1 MTTIKKI
8 LIGISRN
15 PKRFL
20 LALVFGYTAL
30 WTFLEPL
37 FAVLDI
43 KPSGYNCWYLIS
55 YILISFII
63 AFIVVYP
70 KRSVKFNLTNTNT
83 KVEITFGDLFK
94 TEGHKVISVNEFFDS
109 KIGKPVSP
117 KTLHGVFIEKILGGH
132 SNIFDDAVNSQLAGQ
147 EIEAVQRVDG
157 KTLKYELGTTITI
170 KHNNSLYFLFAIA
183 NADKDCNASSTPSLM
198 LKALEGLWNKVR
210 IEGNGIDINLPLIGN
225 GLSRVGL
232 PPSQLLQLTLISLLK
247 SAKEKDLSSTI
258 RVVLTNDIFDKIDLE
273 IIKNNWE

>member
-1 MTTIKKI
+1 MTMTKKI
-8 LIGISRN
+8 ITGISRH

-20 LALVFGYTAL
+20 LAIVFGYTAL

-37 FAVLDI
+37 FAILDI
-43 KPSGYNCWYLIS
+43 KPTGYNCWFLIA
-55 YILISFII
+55 YILTSFII

-70 KRSVKFNLTNTNT
+70 KRKVKFSLTNTNT
-83 KVEITFGDLFK
+83 KVEIEFGDLFK
-94 TEGHKVISVNEFFDS
+94 SVGHKVISASEYFDS

-117 KTLHGVFIEKILGGH
+117 KSLQGIFIEKILGGH
-132 SNIFDDAVNSQLAGQ
+132 TNIFDDVVNTQVAGQ
-147 EIEAVQRVDG
+147 EIGIVQRNDG
-157 KTLKYELGTTITI
+157 KTLKYDLGTTITI
-170 KHNNSLYFLFAIA
+170 KHNESLYFIFALS
-183 NADKDCNASSTPSLM
+183 NADNDCNASSTPSLM

-210 IEGNGIDINLPLIGN
+210 IEGNGIDINVPLIGN

-247 SAKEKDLSSTI
+247 SAKERDLSSTI
-258 RVVLTNDIFDKIDLE
+258 RIVLTEDIFEKIDLE

>member
-1 MTTIKKI
+1 MTMTKKI
-8 LIGISRN
+8 ITGIKRN

-37 FAVLDI
+37 FAILDI
-43 KPSGYNCWYLIS
+43 KPTGYNCWYLIS
-55 YILISFII
+55 YILTSFII

-70 KRSVKFNLTNTNT
+70 KRKVKFNLTNTNT
-83 KVEITFGDLFK
+83 KVEIEFGDLFK
-94 TEGHKVISVNEFFDS
+94 TEGHKVISTSEFFDS

-117 KTLHGVFIEKILGGH
+117 KSLHGIFIEKILGGH
-132 SNIFDDAVNSQLAGQ
+132 INIFDDAVNLQLAGQ
-147 EIEAVQRVDG
+147 EIGTEQRVDG

-170 KHNNSLYFLFAIA
+170 KHNESLYFLFALT
-183 NADKDCNASSTPSLM
+183 NTDEDCNASTSPSLM
-198 LKALEGLWNKVR
+198 LKALEGLWTKVR

-225 GLSRVGL
+225 GLSRIGL
-232 PPSQLLQLTLISLLK
+232 PPSQLLQLILISLLK

-258 RVVLTNDIFDKIDLE
+258 RIVLTEDIFNKIDLE
-273 IIKNNWE
+273 LIKNNWE